1 MKNHQKKHVSILQTV
16 ANWTTPHFC
25 FSPNLSLSWVSSA
38 DSHRCFK
45 DIGFLSTLSRT
56 FWHWLD
62 ACSERQGDSTLQAAP
77 LTASVRHALSS
88 SALFS
93 TSPELTA
100 WNQPYTVSS
109 PAQTTWLLMLR
120 PFLVW
125 KATEQSETPTLEMNS
140 WPSPQDPDNRPGPEP
155 QGFL

>member
-1 MKNHQKKHVSILQTV
+1 MSPFYRLSQTE
-16 ANWTTPHFC
+16 PHLISVFP
-25 FSPNLSLSWVSSA
+25 PNLSLSWVSCA

-56 FWHWLD
+56 FWHWLEHVLRD
-62 ACSERQGDSTLQAAP
+62 KETAHCRLPRSPPGHPAAL
-77 LTASVRHALSS
+77 LTASVRRALSS
-88 SALFS
+88 SALF
-93 TSPELTA
+93 SPELTA

-109 PAQTTWLLMLR
+109 PAQTTWLLMLW